1 MTTHRTVSFRI
12 PVEKVDELDALAKS
26 MDRDRSYV
34 MNEAMDNY
42 LQYQRECMAKIE
54 EGLQAIDCGELI
66 DHEDV
71 MKMTKSWGTRHSE
84 ERHRKT
90 A

>member
-1 MTTHRTVSFRI
+1 MTTHRTISFRI
-12 PVEKVDELDALAKS
+12 PAEKVDELDALAKS

-34 MNEAMDNY
+34 LNEAVDNY
-42 LQYQRECMAKIE
+42 LQYQRDCVAKIE
-54 EGLQAIDCGELI
+54 AGLQAIDRGELI
-66 DHEDV
+66 DHEDA
-71 MKMTKSWGTRHSE
+71 MKMAKSRGTRHPE

>member
-1 MTTHRTVSFRI
+1 MTTHRTISFRI
-12 PVEKVDELDALAKS
+12 PTEKVDELDALAKS

-34 MNEAMDNY
+34 MNEAMENY

-54 EGLQAIDCGELI
+54 EGLQAIDRGELI

-71 MKMTKSWGTRHSE
+71 MKMAKSWGTRQSE